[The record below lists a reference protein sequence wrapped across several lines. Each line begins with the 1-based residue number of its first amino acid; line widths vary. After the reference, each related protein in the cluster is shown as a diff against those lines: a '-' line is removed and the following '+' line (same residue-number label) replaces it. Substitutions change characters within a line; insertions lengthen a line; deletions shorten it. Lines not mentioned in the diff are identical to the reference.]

1 MTAQFIPVKPF
12 ELNLPGPRGAVQRPG
27 PVCRAGDS
35 LLLVD
40 DDACT
45 RGRLQR
51 VLTGKGFVVTGVAS
65 ISAALATAA
74 KIRFAYAVVEM
85 RLDDGT
91 GLTLVSKLRHQH
103 ASIRIVIVTGFDSFA
118 TVIQALRAGAIDYL
132 PKPVQETELTDA
144 LLGCSPSFPPIP
156 DTPLGIERIRWEY
169 IQRVFAQCG
178 RNVSKTAQRLG
189 MHRRTLQRILG
200 KRAPSPRG
208 TRLY

>member
-1 MTAQFIPVKPF
+1 MASLQSPDGTTVT
-12 ELNLPGPRGAVQRPG
+12 LRPG
-27 PVCRAGDS
+27 PAYRAEAS

-45 RGRLQR
+45 RARLQR
-51 VLTGKGFVVTGVAS
+51 VLTGKGFVVTSVAS
-65 ISAALATAA
+65 MSAALAAA
-74 KIRFAYAVVEM
+74 TKIRFAFAVVEM
-85 RLDDGT
+85 RLGDGT
-91 GLTLVSKLRHQH
+91 GLTLVGKLRHQH
-103 ASIRIVIVTGFDSFA
+103 ASIRIVILTGFDSFA
-118 TVIQALRAGAIDYL
+118 TVILALRAGAIDYL
-132 PKPVQETELTDA
+132 PKPVEETELTDA
-144 LLGCSPSFPPIP
+144 LLGCSPSLPPIP

-169 IQRVFAQCG
+169 IQRIFEQCG